1 MAVSAPECVV
11 VRVIGTLDVGGAE
24 LRTLELLPRLA
35 ADGVVVHFVTLNGRP
50 GSLAPIAQA
59 HGATV
64 HPLSLGLDFP
74 GRFLALLNRIRPHAV
89 HADLATF
96 SGAPLFLA
104 AAARVPV
111 RVAQFRSDGDT
122 HGNSRRRRAQRW
134 AMRRLIHKYATDI
147 TGVSPSTLTHGY
159 LPTWQSDPRCRVAP
173 NGLDLDR
180 LQRDSGADLRREI
193 GAAPQEVICLH
204 VGRPA
209 PEKRRW
215 MLPPM
220 IAELRASGVAA
231 RAVMVGPYDS
241 ENDAQLREA
250 ARINRVEDWVHLI
263 GSRDDVGTLIGQAD
277 LVVLP
282 SDREGLPGVV
292 LEAAAL
298 GTPIV
303 ASDLPGVC
311 FIADELPGITVVDRA
326 APISAWAEA
335 IREIIRAGR
344 PTALDRDRARARF
357 RSSPFSLDLSAA
369 HDVAMYYKGLQAE
382 MNS

>member
-1 MAVSAPECVV
+1 M
-11 VRVIGTLDVGGAE
+11 RVLGTLDVGGAE
-24 LRTLELLPRLA
+24 LRTLDLLPRLVA
-35 ADGVVVHFVTLNGRP
+35 AGVVVHFVTLNGRP
-50 GSLAPIAQA
+50 GSLAPVAQA

-74 GRFLALLNRIRPHAV
+74 RNFLALLRRVRPHAV

-96 SGAPLFLA
+96 SGAPLLLA

-122 HGNSRRRRAQRW
+122 HGNSLRRRAQRW
-134 AMRRLIHKYATDI
+134 TMRRLIHTFATDI
-147 TGVSPSTLTHGY
+147 TGVSPGTLTHGY
-159 LPTWQSDPRCRVAP
+159 LPTWQSDPRCRVVP

-180 LQRDSGADLRREI
+180 LHRDSGADLRRQI
-193 GAAPQEVICLH
+193 GAAPQEVVCLH

-231 RAVMVGPYDS
+231 RAVLVGPYDGDD
-241 ENDAQLREA
+241 DAQLREA
-250 ARINRVEDWVHLI
+250 ARINRVEDRIHLL
-263 GSRDDVGTLIGQAD
+263 GSRDDVGTLMSQAD
-277 LVVLP
+277 VVVLP

-298 GTPIV
+298 GTPVV

-311 FIADELPGITVVDRA
+311 FIADELPGVTVVDRD
-326 APISAWAEA
+326 APISAWAAA
-335 IREIIRAGR
+335 IREVISGDR
-344 PTALDRDRARARF
+344 PTSRDRDLARARF
-357 RSSPFSLDLSAA
+357 RSSPFSLELAVA
-369 HDVAMYYKGLQAE
+369 HDVAMYQQGLRPE
-382 MNS
+382 GNS